1 MSALPGKHYI
11 VEAAVQTSGAIYRW
25 FGEMMAGSSGLT
37 GQYFQALDEEAAKSP
52 PGANGLL
59 FLPHFKGSGAPY
71 WDTDAKGIWYGLTL
85 ATSRGD
91 MARAVLEGIAI
102 ELANGL
108 DALEALCGQI
118 GTVTVSGG
126 MSRSTLFNQIQSNVF
141 ARAISRPAHDEAT
154 AFGAWLSARVACGFD
169 ERHESA
175 FARVMA
181 GQIAPT
187 AYVVTPEQQA
197 LYARQ
202 KKRALALYQSLTAAR
217 EFLS

>member
-1 MSALPGKHYI
+1 MLERLIEITLPPIIALAELIGIFVVTVSVLRAFWHYFVTLFKIGGKKYPI
-11 VEAAVQTSGAIYRW
+11 K
-25 FGEMMAGSSGLT
+25 F
-37 GQYFQALDEEAAKSP
+37 
-52 PGANGLL
+52 
-59 FLPHFKGSGAPY
+59 
-71 WDTDAKGIWYGLTL
+71 
-85 ATSRGD
+85 
-91 MARAVLEGIAI
+91 